1 MNSSFRDLLKG
12 KGPIIFDGA
21 MGTSLQSAG
30 LPVGTPPEK
39 WNLTHPQKVRD
50 IHTSYVETGADV
62 IETNTFGANRVK
74 LEKYKLAGMIKKIN
88 GEGVKIA
95 RQASSSSCLV
105 GASVGPLGVLIEPW
119 GDFSQDKALLAFKE
133 QIEALCL
140 EKIDLIIIETM
151 MDLNEA
157 RLAAVAARS
166 ISDLPVVC
174 QVTFSA
180 GGKTLMGN
188 DPRSVV
194 QTLSELRIEAVGANC
209 SLGPRELFPLA
220 KEMVSLSHLPVIV
233 QPNAGQPRLEEGKT
247 VYSLSAKEF
256 SEWAEKFVDIGV
268 KIVGGCC
275 GTTPSHTRATVGR
288 LKEKFLAHERG

>member
-1 MNSSFRDLLKG
+1 MNSNFRDRLKG

-30 LPVGTPPEK
+30 LPVGTAPEE

-50 IHTSYVETGADV
+50 IHISYAQTGVDV

-74 LEKYKLAGMIKKIN
+74 LEKYKLADKMKKIN
-88 GEGVKIA
+88 REGVRIA
-95 RQASSSSCLV
+95 RETCSFSSCLV

-119 GDFSQDKALLAFKE
+119 GDFSEKEVFSAFEE

-157 RLAAVAARS
+157 RLAATAARS
-166 ISDLPVVC
+166 VSHLPVVC

-188 DPRSVV
+188 NPRSVV
-194 QTLSELRIEAVGANC
+194 ETLSELGIEAVGANC
-209 SLGPRELFPLA
+209 SLGPGELFPLA
-220 KEMVSLSHLPVIV
+220 KEMFSLSHLPLII
-233 QPNAGQPRLEEGKT
+233 QPNAGHPHLEQGKA
-247 VYSLSAKEF
+247 VYSVSAKEF
-256 SEWAEKFVDIGV
+256 SQWTEKFVDIGV

-275 GTTPSHTRATVGR
+275 GTTPSHMRATVER
-288 LKEKFLAHERG
+288 LREKSSGVF

>member
-1 MNSSFRDLLKG
+1 MNSNFRDRLKG

-30 LPVGTPPEK
+30 LPLDNPPEN

-50 IHTSYVETGADV
+50 IHISYVEIGVDV

-74 LEKYKLAGMIKKIN
+74 LEKYGLAGMIKKIN
-88 GEGVKIA
+88 REGVRIA
-95 RQASSSSCLV
+95 SEARSSSSCLV

-119 GDFSQDKALLAFKE
+119 GDFSEKEAILAFEE
-133 QIEALCL
+133 QIEVLCL

-157 RLAAVAARS
+157 RLAAVAARNV
-166 ISDLPVVC
+166 SDLPVVC
-174 QVTFSA
+174 QVTFST

-188 DPRSVV
+188 NPGSVV
-194 QTLSELRIEAVGANC
+194 ETLSELRIEAVGANC

-220 KEMVSLSHLPVIV
+220 KEMVSLSHLPVII
-233 QPNAGQPRLEEGKT
+233 QPNAGQPRLEQGKT
-247 VYSLSAKEF
+247 VYSVSAEEF
-256 SEWAEKFVDIGV
+256 SEWTEKFVDIGV

-275 GTTPSHTRATVGR
+275 GTAPSHLKATVER
-288 LKEKFLAHERG
+288 LKEKS

>member
-1 MNSSFRDLLKG
+1 MNSNFRDLLKT
-12 KGPIIFDGA
+12 KEPIIFDGA

-30 LPVGTPPEK
+30 LPLGTAPEE
-39 WNLTHPQKVRD
+39 WNLSHPERVRRVH
-50 IHTSYVETGADV
+50 ISYVETGVDV

-74 LEKYKLAGMIKKIN
+74 LEKYKLGRMIDEIN
-88 GEGVKIA
+88 RKGVQIA
-95 RQASSSSCLV
+95 RQASSSCLV
-105 GASVGPLGVLIEPW
+105 GASVGPLGVLIEPL
-119 GDFSQDKALLAFKE
+119 GDFSQDEAFLAFKE

-166 ISDLPVVC
+166 VCDLPIVC

-180 GGKTLMGN
+180 RGRTLMGD

-194 QTLSELRIEAVGANC
+194 ETLSGLGIEAVGTNC
-209 SLGPRELFPLA
+209 SLGPGELFPLA
-220 KEMVSLSHLPVIV
+220 EEIVTLSRLPVVV
-233 QPNAGQPRLEEGKT
+233 QPNAGQPRLKQGKT
-247 VYSLSAKEF
+247 TYSVSENEF
-256 SEWAEKFVDIGV
+256 SEWAEKFVDMGV

-275 GTTPSHTRATVGR
+275 GTTPSHLRATVER
-288 LKEKFLAHERG
+288 LKEKC

>member
-1 MNSSFRDLLKG
+1 MNLNFRDRLKG
-12 KGPIIFDGA
+12 KEPIIFDGA

-30 LPVGTPPEK
+30 LPVDTSPEE
-39 WNLTHPQKVRD
+39 WNLTHSQKVRD
-50 IHTSYVETGADV
+50 IHISYVETGVDV

-74 LEKYKLAGMIKKIN
+74 LEKYELADKIKKIN
-88 GEGVKIA
+88 REGVKIA
-95 RQASSSSCLV
+95 REACYSSSCLV

-119 GDFSQDKALLAFKE
+119 GDFSEKEALIAFKE

-157 RLAAVAARS
+157 RLAATAARS
-166 ISDLPVVC
+166 VSDLPVIC
-174 QVTFSA
+174 QVTFST

-188 DPRSVV
+188 NPKSVV
-194 QTLSELRIEAVGANC
+194 ESLSELGIEVVGANC
-209 SLGPRELFPLA
+209 SLGPKELFPLA
-220 KEMVSLSHLPVIV
+220 KEIFSLSHLPVII
-233 QPNAGQPRLEEGKT
+233 QPNAGQPHLEQGKT
-247 VYSLSAKEF
+247 VYPISEKEF

-275 GTTPSHTRATVGR
+275 GTTPSQMKVKVEQLR
-288 LKEKFLAHERG
+288 EKS

>member
-1 MNSSFRDLLKG
+1 MNSNFRDRLKG

-30 LPVGTPPEK
+30 LPVDTSPEE

-50 IHTSYVETGADV
+50 IHISYVETGVDV

-74 LEKYKLAGMIKKIN
+74 LEKYELADKIKKIN
-88 GEGVKIA
+88 REGVKIA
-95 RQASSSSCLV
+95 REACCSSSCLV

-119 GDFSQDKALLAFKE
+119 GDFSEKEALLAFKE

-157 RLAAVAARS
+157 RLAATAARS
-166 ISDLPVVC
+166 VSDLPVVC
-174 QVTFSA
+174 QVTFST

-188 DPRSVV
+188 NPKSVV
-194 QTLSELRIEAVGANC
+194 ESLSELGIEVVGANC
-209 SLGPRELFPLA
+209 SLGPKELFPLA
-220 KEMVSLSHLPVIV
+220 KEIFSLSHLPVII
-233 QPNAGQPRLEEGKT
+233 QPNAGQPHLEQGKA
-247 VYSLSAKEF
+247 VYSISAKEF

-268 KIVGGCC
+268 KIIGGCC
-275 GTTPSHTRATVGR
+275 GTTPSHMRATVER
-288 LKEKFLAHERG
+288 LRKEVG